1 MPEAEHAL
9 LGFDFGLKRIGVA
22 IGQTITRS
30 ASPLKTIAC
39 PKGAPDW
46 PEIAALISE
55 WRPDALVVGMP
66 SRPDDSEHE
75 MHAPIERFM
84 RQLRHRFKL
93 PVHVIDERLSSVEAA
108 ERLRA
113 NKNGGSGLDAQAA
126 QVILETFLAS

>member
-1 MPEAEHAL
+1 MLEAERTL

-39 PKGAPDW
+39 PRGAPDW
-46 PEIAALISE
+46 AAITALVSE

-66 SRPDDSEHE
+66 SRADDSEHE
-75 MHAPIERFM
+75 LHAPIARFM

-93 PVHVIDERLSSVEAA
+93 PVHAIDERLSSVEAA
-108 ERLRA
+108 QRLRA
-113 NKNGGSGLDAQAA
+113 STASGPGLDSHAA